1 MDEITESLSL
11 TNLNLYILAKL
22 VELGTVVH
30 QVLVVSDIVD
40 EVDATH
46 LTFIGAEG
54 RIFPIH
60 TAVHRGHVYLG
71 PTREIDVH

>member
-1 MDEITESLSL
+1 MEEITESLWL
-11 TNLNLYILAKL
+11 PNLNLYILAEL

-30 QVLVVSDIVD
+30 QVLVVFDIVD

-46 LTFIGAEG
+46 RTLIGAEC
-54 RIFPIH
+54 RIFSIH
-60 TAVHRGHVYLG
+60 TAVHRGHVDLG